1 MPTHT
6 YLLLSVPSDAGLPT
20 SHFCTK
26 ALWVC
31 SHFYLVCTVCDCISQ
46 TPSFG
51 CGSFIRCQWWIL
63 QMTGSVYCRK
73 SHCEKAKLC
82 MPEILQH
89 LNMQLKKKSRFLI
102 WFWKEGQISLCLFK
116 NIIMKVDFL
125 WNTSNRCF
133 ILLSLWDVIVE
144 LDLFSITGLLHSDHL
159 AIHFLGQLG
168 TGSFQVAALAAIQL
182 KISTFLAMALGSTTS
197 LWFLD
202 SSFGDKIPRC
212 VVCSAPSRG
221 REELASL
228 AGGLETEG
236 IEQTD
241 KQMLLSADFPGFLRV
256 KEDLGFPGFLCKVV
270 QKPSHWQVWIKQL
283 SWDSQYISCNRVWLI
298 PAIICDQVTPGSS
311 YARDTAVWD
320 V

>member
-63 QMTGSVYCRK
+63 QMTGSVYFRK

-144 LDLFSITGLLHSDHL
+144 LDLFSITGLLRSDHL

-212 VVCSAPSRG
+212 VVCSAPSRA
-221 REELASL
+221 REELASV
-228 AGGLETEG
+228 AGGLEAEG
-236 IEQTD
+236 IEQTGE
-241 KQMLLSADFPGFLRV
+241 QMLIIWSSWFSWVSASEGGFGLSRLSVQGGSEAVPLTGVDQAALMRFPIHIL
-256 KEDLGFPGFLCKVV
+256 
-270 QKPSHWQVWIKQL
+270 
-283 SWDSQYISCNRVWLI
+283 
-298 PAIICDQVTPGSS
+298 
-311 YARDTAVWD
+311 
-320 V
+320 

>member
-89 LNMQLKKKSRFLI
+89 LNMQLKKSRFLI
-102 WFWKEGQISLCLFK
+102 WFWKEGQICLC
-116 NIIMKVDFL
+116 
-125 WNTSNRCF
+125 S
-133 ILLSLWDVIVE
+133 
-144 LDLFSITGLLHSDHL
+144 
-159 AIHFLGQLG
+159 
-168 TGSFQVAALAAIQL
+168 
-182 KISTFLAMALGSTTS
+182 KISSWKWIFCEIPVIGVLFYVSLGRYSWAWS
-197 LWFLD
+197 LFYYWSPPQWPSCHSFPGAAWDWEFPGSCFSCHSAQNINISGYGIRIHHFTVISGQQFWWQNSMLCGVLGPF
-202 SSFGDKIPRC
+202 SSQGGVGFCGRGFGG
-212 VVCSAPSRG
+212 RG
-221 REELASL
+221 HW
-228 AGGLETEG
+228 
-236 IEQTD
+236 TD